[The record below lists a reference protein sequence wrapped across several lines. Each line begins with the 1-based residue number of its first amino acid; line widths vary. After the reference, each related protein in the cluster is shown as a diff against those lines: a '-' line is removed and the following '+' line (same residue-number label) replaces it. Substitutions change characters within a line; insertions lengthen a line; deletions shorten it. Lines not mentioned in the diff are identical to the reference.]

1 MPKADQ
7 DQLQALW
14 FALRDTMLDQLK
26 AQEDTPKASLLNVV
40 RQFLRDNG
48 VTLDSI
54 SDPLAMKAA
63 LERMTEDLPTYE
75 DDDWNQ

>member
-26 AQEDTPKASLLNVV
+26 DQDEPPRASFLNVV

>member
-7 DQLQALW
+7 NQLQALW

-26 AQEDTPKASLLNVV
+26 DQDEPPRASLLNVV

>member
-1 MPKADQ
+1 MQKAEQ
-7 DQLQALW
+7 DQLKSLW

-26 AQEDTPKASLLNVV
+26 DQDEPPKASFLNVV

-54 SDPLAMKAA
+54 GDPLAMREA
-63 LERMTEDLPTYE
+63 LEKLTADLPTY
-75 DDDWNQ
+75 DDEEWNQ